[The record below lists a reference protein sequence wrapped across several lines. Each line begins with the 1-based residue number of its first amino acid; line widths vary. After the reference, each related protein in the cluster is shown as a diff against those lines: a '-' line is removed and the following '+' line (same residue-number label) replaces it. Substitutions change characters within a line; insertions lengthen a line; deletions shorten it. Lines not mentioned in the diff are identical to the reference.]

1 MWISLS
7 TLQRAPEAVAGAAGD
22 LQDLA
27 FIGFFQ
33 LAARFDRPATVL
45 FDAAERVDAG
55 ARALFALPQR
65 MLGSND
71 REETGVAQV
80 AAP

>member
-1 MWISLS
+1 MRISLS
-7 TLQRAPEAVAGAAGD
+7 TLQRAPEAVADAAGD

-45 FDAAERVDAG
+45 FDTVEAIDAG
-55 ARALFALPQR
+55 ARALFGVPQR
-65 MLGSND
+65 LLGTD
-71 REETGVAQV
+71 AREESRVARV

>member
-7 TLQRAPEAVAGAAGD
+7 TLQRAPEAVADVAGD

-45 FDAAERVDAG
+45 FDAVEAIDAG
-55 ARALFALPQR
+55 ARALFGVPQR
-65 MLGSND
+65 LLGTD
-71 REETGVAQV
+71 AREESRVARV

>member
-7 TLQRAPEAVAGAAGD
+7 TLQRAPEAVADVAGD

-45 FDAAERVDAG
+45 FDTVEAIDVG
-55 ARALFALPQR
+55 ARALLGVPQR
-65 MLGSND
+65 LLGSNG
-71 REETGVAQV
+71 REESRVARV